1 MIKKMKDIFFTII
14 IKDTDSLVAIDAI
27 KRQNWNNYECFITN
41 NSLPGLEQYIGL
53 DSHFCIVENKYENK
67 YENINAAIERANGE
81 YFIILNSNDALIPNS
96 LSDISRIANLTD
108 SKIIKYGALYLK
120 KVSEISLD
128 EQQCV
133 FNYLIRRNVIM
144 ESVFDN
150 LSAFCFARNIIK
162 KHPLFAPEHIFI
174 MHLLKDIPS
183 IVKTGNTY
191 VLQMV
196 ENDKIKSEEYVK
208 IIDSYKDIKNEFSD
222 DFWREYFE
230 RIIPE
235 LMSAIVSEQRRD
247 IFAYCCKN
255 IPLKFVPLKYKFM
268 FFIIKT
274 LGIS

>member
-108 SKIIKYGALYLK
+108 SKIIKYGALYSK
-120 KVSEISLD
+120 NVSEISLD

-174 MHLLKDIPS
+174 
-183 IVKTGNTY
+183 T
-191 VLQMV
+191 
-196 ENDKIKSEEYVK
+196 
-208 IIDSYKDIKNEFSD
+208 
-222 DFWREYFE
+222 
-230 RIIPE
+230 
-235 LMSAIVSEQRRD
+235 
-247 IFAYCCKN
+247 
-255 IPLKFVPLKYKFM
+255 PLFRHNCRH
-268 FFIIKT
+268 
-274 LGIS
+274 